1 MEEPAMRQPMQRIIC
16 ATDFSP
22 ASQSALSYAMALARE
37 LGAQLMVCH
46 VVDLPAYAA
55 YGEALVGHV
64 EARLAETTLVQQR
77 LAEFVGSGAPPW
89 EPLTADGNPA
99 EEIARL
105 ADSQRADLLI
115 TGSRGMGGLKRLLL
129 GSVTARLMQIAHVPL
144 LVVRRRDAPAPEGGG
159 SVRLRR
165 ILVGC
170 DFSVDAERALA
181 LGLDLAQEF
190 QAELH
195 LVHVIEPSFYLEL
208 SKTASEL
215 AGELY
220 GEVRL
225 RLEAKLSQMVPEEA
239 RLWCTPQ
246 TALLSGRA
254 DEELCRYAAER
265 EIDLMVLGTRGL
277 GLVEKLLI
285 GSTTDRVARRA
296 LCPVLSVPAAARSA
310 G

>member
-1 MEEPAMRQPMQRIIC
+1 MRHPIKKIIC

-22 ASQSALSYAMALARE
+22 SSQTAMAYGAVLSRE
-37 LGAQLMVCH
+37 FGAHLSVCH

-64 EARLAETTLVQQR
+64 EARLAETAVVRQR
-77 LAEFVGSGAPPW
+77 LEEFVGQMPLSW
-89 EPLTADGNPA
+89 EPLTAEGNPA

-105 ADSQRADLLI
+105 AEGEHADLVI

-129 GSVTARLMQIAHVPL
+129 GSVTARLMQIARAPL
-144 LVVRRRDAPAPEGGG
+144 LVVRGQDPTLLRDKTAFCF
-159 SVRLRR
+159 SR

-181 LGLDLAQEF
+181 FGLDLAQEF

-208 SKTASEL
+208 SKTASDL

-225 RLEAKLSQMVPEEA
+225 RLESKLLQMVPEEA
-239 RLWCTPQ
+239 RHWCTPQ
-246 TALLSGRA
+246 TALLNGRA
-254 DEELCRYAAER
+254 DEELCTYAAAQR
-265 EIDLMVLGTRGL
+265 VDLMVLGTRGL

-285 GSTTDRVARRA
+285 GSTTDRVVRRA
-296 LCPVLSVPAAARSA
+296 QCPVLAVPAAARPA